1 MSRVPGPQLSKVH
14 ASMTSK
20 SASALDV
27 LADYRELLRLVK
39 KRRPSILTESETN
52 KLITYLEACI
62 AELETETSE
71 DQGGEE
77 MTG

>member
-1 MSRVPGPQLSKVH
+1 
-14 ASMTSK
+14 MTSK

-27 LADYRELLRLVK
+27 LADYRELLRIVK
-39 KRRPSILTESETN
+39 NRRPGILTESETN

-71 DQGGEE
+71 DQDGKE

>member
-1 MSRVPGPQLSKVH
+1 MSCVPGPQLSKVH

-20 SASALDV
+20 SASVLDV
-27 LADYRELLRLVK
+27 LADYRELLRIVK
-39 KRRPSILTESETN
+39 NRRPGILTESETN

-71 DQGGEE
+71 DQEGKE